1 MMIDQQRLLR
11 AIAAVEGNAWNRPGG
26 GLQFT
31 KRTWYDYTAIPY
43 EKAKQTH
50 TATTVALRIL
60 EDAMSR
66 LTKAGA
72 EPTVYLLALR
82 WRYGYAGMIQRKH
95 TTDNDYAVRVQ
106 NLYLDP
112 SFA

>member
-1 MMIDQQRLLR
+1 MMIDHQRLIR
-11 AIAAVEGNAWNRPGG
+11 AIAAVEGQAWDSPGG
-26 GLQFT
+26 GLQYT
-31 KRTWYDYTAIPY
+31 KATWYDYTKMPY
-43 EKAKQTH
+43 QKAKDKAA
-50 TATTVALRIL
+50 ATTVALRIL